1 MSIEY
6 SFLPAPTPEDVLQL
20 VERCRNGDL
29 SAFDEIVA
37 LHQNRIYNLCFWSLG
52 DADEAAD
59 ATQETFLRAWRA
71 IAKFRGES
79 AFATWLHRIALNVTH
94 DAGRRRSRAPLPFSA
109 TILLKTKSYPAS
121 THLIPALGPA
131 QTAAQHERR
140 LAVRRALA
148 SLPDKSPH
156 GAGALRYR
164 RLLLRR
170 SGGPAATA
178 DGHFKKPPQPGAR
191 RVARAL
197 GDCRE
202 LFEEGA
208 SPTF

>member
-1 MSIEY
+1 MSTH
-6 SFLPAPTPEDVLQL
+6 SAPAPTPESTLQL
-20 VERCRNGDL
+20 VERCRKGDL
-29 SAFDEIVA
+29 AAFDEIVA

-94 DAGRRRSRAPLPFSA
+94 DAARRRGRAPLPFSA
-109 TILLKTKSYPAS
+109 ATSTDDELPDTDPPDPA
-121 THLIPALGPA
+121 PGPA
-131 QTAAQHERR
+131 QIAAQHERR

-148 SLPDKSPH
+148 ALPENHRTVLVLFDIEGYSYEEAAALLELPIGTLKSRLNR
-156 GAGALRYR
+156 ARVALRE
-164 RLLLRR
+164 RLEE
-170 SGGPAATA
+170 
-178 DGHFKKPPQPGAR
+178 
-191 RVARAL
+191 
-197 GDCRE
+197 CRE

>member
-1 MSIEY
+1 LSTH
-6 SFLPAPTPEDVLQL
+6 SPPAPTPESTLQL

-29 SAFDEIVA
+29 TAFDEIVA

-71 IAKFRGES
+71 IARFRGES

-94 DAGRRRSRAPLPFSA
+94 DAARRRGRAPLPFSA
-109 TILLKTKSYPAS
+109 TTS
-121 THLIPALGPA
+121 TDDEELSGTDPPDLTPGPGEI
-131 QTAAQHERR
+131 AAQHERR

-148 SLPDKSPH
+148 ALPENHRTVLVLFDIEGYSYEEAAALLQLPMGTLKSRLNR
-156 GAGALRYR
+156 ARVALRE
-164 RLLLRR
+164 RLE
-170 SGGPAATA
+170 
-178 DGHFKKPPQPGAR
+178 
-191 RVARAL
+191 
-197 GDCRE
+197 DCRE

>member
-1 MSIEY
+1 LSTH
-6 SFLPAPTPEDVLQL
+6 SSPAPTPESVLQL

-29 SAFDEIVA
+29 AAFDEIVA

-79 AFATWLHRIALNVTH
+79 AFGTWLHRIALNATH
-94 DAGRRRSRAPLPFSA
+94 DAARRRGRAPVPFSA
-109 TILLKTKSYPAS
+109 VSPHEDEESPSAD
-121 THLIPALGPA
+121 PPDAALGPA
-131 QTAAQHERR
+131 QIAAQHERR

-148 SLPDKSPH
+148 ALPENHRTVLVLFDIEGYSYEEAAAFLQLPMGTLKSRLNR
-156 GAGALRYR
+156 ARVALRE
-164 RLLLRR
+164 RLEE
-170 SGGPAATA
+170 
-178 DGHFKKPPQPGAR
+178 
-191 RVARAL
+191 
-197 GDCRE
+197 CRE

>member
-1 MSIEY
+1 MSTH
-6 SFLPAPTPEDVLQL
+6 SSPALTPQSVLQL

-29 SAFDEIVA
+29 EAFDEIVA
-37 LHQNRIYNLCFWSLG
+37 LHQNRIYNVCFWSLG

-94 DAGRRRSRAPLPFSA
+94 DAARRRGRAPVPFSA
-109 TILLKTKSYPAS
+109 TSSGEDDLPGIDPPD
-121 THLIPALGPA
+121 PALGPA
-131 QTAAQHERR
+131 QIAAQHERR

-148 SLPDKSPH
+148 ALPENHRTVLVLFDIEGLSYEEAAAALQLPMGTLKSRLNR
-156 GAGALRYR
+156 ARVALRE
-164 RLLLRR
+164 RLEE
-170 SGGPAATA
+170 
-178 DGHFKKPPQPGAR
+178 
-191 RVARAL
+191 
-197 GDCRE
+197 CRE